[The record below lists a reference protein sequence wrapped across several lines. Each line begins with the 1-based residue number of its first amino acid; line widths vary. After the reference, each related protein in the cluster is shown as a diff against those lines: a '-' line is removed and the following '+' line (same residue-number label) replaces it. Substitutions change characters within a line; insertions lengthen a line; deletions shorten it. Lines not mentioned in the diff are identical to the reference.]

1 MEVYLIRHGEVD
13 PDGTVN
19 PPLSERGHLQ
29 ARAVSK
35 ECKKWNVQ
43 LLCVSTMLRA
53 QQTANEMAVT
63 VPRLNLVG
71 LEEVNLSL
79 YPNPGWEQVV
89 TTLKYIRT
97 FAEAKNFDR
106 VAIVAHGGT
115 IMFSLLYWLGLG
127 PQAINEVRFGFS
139 HCGTTKVVLNKK
151 RPVRIEWINRRGR
164 NV

>member
-1 MEVYLIRHGEVD
+1 MEIYLIRHGEVD
-13 PDGTVN
+13 SDGTVN

-35 ECKKWNVQ
+35 ECEKWNVH

-53 QQTANEMAVT
+53 QQTADEMAIT
-63 VPRLNLVG
+63 IPRLNLVG

-89 TTLKYIRT
+89 DALMHIHT
-97 FAEAKNFDR
+97 FAKTNNFDR

-115 IMFSLLYWLGLG
+115 IMFSLLYWLGLDL
-127 PQAINEVRFGFS
+127 QVVRKVRFGFS
-139 HCGTTKVVLNKK
+139 HCGTSKVVLNGK
-151 RPVRIEWINRRGR
+151 PSLRIQWINR
-164 NV
+164 N